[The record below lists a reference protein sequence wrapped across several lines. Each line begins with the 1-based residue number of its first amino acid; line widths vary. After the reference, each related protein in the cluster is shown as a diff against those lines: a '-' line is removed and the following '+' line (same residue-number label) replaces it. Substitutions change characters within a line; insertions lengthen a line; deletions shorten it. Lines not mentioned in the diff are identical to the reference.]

1 LLFNLQNWTDLRE
14 FKRRI
19 SVDIQRVIIDELK
32 KDKELIDDLDIPIN
46 RYNYSYL
53 RERISKEKGI
63 EVSLSTI
70 IKIAKENGFY
80 IARRRQK
87 VHNREVITRYV
98 GELIQH
104 DTSHHLFAP
113 LSNTKWYLIT
123 SIEDYSRVILQ
134 SRFG

>member
-1 LLFNLQNWTDLRE
+1 L
-14 FKRRI
+14 
-19 SVDIQRVIIDELK
+19 IDE
-32 KDKELIDDLDIPIN
+32 IDIPIN

-53 RERISKEKGI
+53 RERISEEKRI
-63 EVSLSTI
+63 EISLPTI

-80 IARRRQK
+80 IPRRRQK

-104 DTSHHLFAP
+104 NTSHHLFAP

-123 SIEDYSRVILQ
+123 SIDDYSRAILQ
-134 SRFG
+134 SRLGLCVMHTLGDATNILDSSASLKEYK